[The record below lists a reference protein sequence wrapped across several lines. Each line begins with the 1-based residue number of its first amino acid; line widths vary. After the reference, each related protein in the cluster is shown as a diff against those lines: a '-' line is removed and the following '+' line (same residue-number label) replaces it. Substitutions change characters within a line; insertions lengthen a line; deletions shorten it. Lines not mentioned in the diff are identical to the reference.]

1 MMRLFKAIVKALI
14 SVALYL
20 IVIVGFYLAGVGLLL
35 LGLRFWGA
43 AI

>member
-1 MMRLFKAIVKALI
+1 MFKLILKA
-14 SVALYL
+14 VVEVVLYL
-20 IVIVGFYLAGVGLLL
+20 GVIVGMYLVGVGLLL

>member
-1 MMRLFKAIVKALI
+1 MRLFKAIVRALV

-20 IVIVGFYLAGVGLLL
+20 FVIVAFYLGGVGLLL

-43 AI
+43 GI

>member
-1 MMRLFKAIVKALI
+1 MRLFKAIARGVVEAI
-14 SVALYL
+14 LYL
-20 IVIVGFYLAGVGLLL
+20 AIIVGMYLAGVGLLL

>member
-1 MMRLFKAIVKALI
+1 MRLFKAIARALVE
-14 SVALYL
+14 VALYL
-20 IVIVGFYLAGVGLLL
+20 AVIVGMYLVGVGLLL